1 MRGRGNRYEVE
12 VGGEGRSGQMGARA
26 WESKD
31 KGSGTARA
39 RRDKEAGDDG
49 RALAAGPLSDRVTD

>member
-1 MRGRGNRYEVE
+1 MKKKKWRGPLRAN
-12 VGGEGRSGQMGARA
+12 GRRDR
-26 WESKD
+26 ESKD